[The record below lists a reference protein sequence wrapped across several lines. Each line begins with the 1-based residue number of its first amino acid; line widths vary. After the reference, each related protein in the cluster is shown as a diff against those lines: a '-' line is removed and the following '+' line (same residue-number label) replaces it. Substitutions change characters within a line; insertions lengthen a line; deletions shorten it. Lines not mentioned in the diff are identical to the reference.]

1 MVWSSSREADLDA
14 LANEALADPT
24 VFASCCGLAVLRRTA
39 GGFHLHQGCAGL
51 RQAPENTA
59 SEDEKTFAVEVMQRL
74 RAGDQTLTDLIS
86 TDTLKEVS
94 LAQWK
99 NFIKE
104 AAKMENSL
112 RPDEAVL
119 VRKSQGWMIFHQ
131 RLFKGK
137 LELKIAVDATNRLI
151 LGMSLKK
158 IGDEVDQAGKGGRE
172 AEALA
177 LKVVQMVLDG
187 WEDSLVGMIAPRTLE
202 SVCEADW
209 RHFVQDVVV
218 KVTKIV
224 EKPHVAGKKQG
235 WWIIPVKT
243 TDDLLVFEVVVD
255 AQTQQILGLTV
266 KEEMPMLDGQMEP
279 SPVEIND
286 SWHIGSCAKSMTA
299 TLAAILISKGLLPS
313 FQLSVETALK
323 DDPILGPA
331 AMTSGFKDVTL
342 ELLLTNRGG
351 CWGTPD
357 NRLWT
362 FAWKLPGSQSTAS
375 SELRR
380 AARRQYI
387 EGVLALTPH
396 EIDQYEYSND
406 GYALAGVMME
416 TFVNMAYEDLMH
428 HYLFEPLQMTR
439 SNFGAM
445 GAGCQLMAERC
456 QYIWSTRDAKAQD
469 PAGPGGDNPQV
480 IAPAGCVHCS
490 LEDMGHY
497 LSCHLSSETAATLL
511 GISQQCWELLHQPCL
526 KMESDES
533 GYAMGWNVQRTEEH
547 CTLSHCGSNYMNFI
561 CMKLWP
567 SEGIAAIVTF
577 NMGIE
582 ATTPAQLIAD
592 RLFSRVASGRIH

>member
-1 MVWSSSREADLDA
+1 MV
-14 LANEALADPT
+14 
-24 VFASCCGLAVLRRTA
+24 
-39 GGFHLHQGCAGL
+39 
-51 RQAPENTA
+51 
-59 SEDEKTFAVEVMQRL
+59 
-74 RAGDQTLTDLIS
+74 
-86 TDTLKEVS
+86 
-94 LAQWK
+94 
-99 NFIKE
+99 
-104 AAKMENSL
+104 
-112 RPDEAVL
+112 
-119 VRKSQGWMIFHQ
+119 FHQ
-131 RLFKGK
+131 SLSKGK

-151 LGMSLKK
+151 LGMSLQK
-158 IGDEVDQAGKGGRE
+158 IGDEVVNEAGKGGHE

-187 WEDSLVGMIAPRTLE
+187 SEDSLVGMIAPRTLE

-218 KVTKIV
+218 SVAKIV
-224 EKPHVAGKKQG
+224 KKPYVAGKKQG

-255 AQTQQILGLTV
+255 AQKQQILGLTV
-266 KEEMPMLDGQMEP
+266 KKEMPMLDGQTEP

-286 SWHIGSCAKSMTA
+286 SWHVGSCTKSMTA

-323 DDPILGPA
+323 LRLCEKDGKLLGATKKPKMPIACDISLLHLEYVYKVSLKQVPVAKMLRKDDPILGPA
-331 AMTSGFKDVTL
+331 AKTSGFKDVTL

-357 NRLWT
+357 HHLWSS
-362 FAWKLPGSQSTAS
+362 AWKLAGSQNNAS
-375 SELRR
+375 SELQR
-380 AARRQYI
+380 AARRQYF

-396 EIDQYEYSND
+396 EIGQYEYSND
-406 GYALAGVMME
+406 GFALAGVMME

-439 SNFGAM
+439 SNFGQM
-445 GAGCQLMAERC
+445 GAGRPLITERC
-456 QYIWSTRDAKAQD
+456 QYIWPMRDAEAQD

-511 GISQQCWELLHQPCL
+511 GISQQCWELLHQPPP
-526 KMESDES
+526 KVES
-533 GYAMGWNVQRTEEH
+533 GYAMGWRVQRTEEH
-547 CTLSHCGSNYMNFI
+547 CTLSHCGSNYMNFM
-561 CMKLWP
+561 CMKVWP
-567 SEGIAAIVTF
+567 LEGIAAIVTF
-577 NMGIE
+577 NMGVE
-582 ATTPAQLIAD
+582 ATEPAELMAD
-592 RLFSRVASGRIH
+592 RLFSRVASTFCD

>member
-1 MVWSSSREADLDA
+1 MAWSTSRGADLDA
-14 LANEALADPT
+14 LAKEALADPT
-24 VFASCCGLAVLRRTA
+24 LFASCCGLAILRRNG
-39 GGFHLHQGCAGL
+39 GGFHLRQGCAGL
-51 RQAPENTA
+51 RQAPEKA
-59 SEDEKTFAVEVMQRL
+59 AEDSDEKAFAVEVMQRL
-74 RAGDQTLTDLIS
+74 CAGDQKLTDLIS

-99 NFIKE
+99 NFIQE
-104 AAKMENSL
+104 AAKMEKSL

-119 VRKSQGWMIFHQ
+119 VRKSQGWMVFHQ
-131 RLFKGK
+131 SLSKGK

-151 LGMSLKK
+151 LGMSLQK
-158 IGDEVDQAGKGGRE
+158 IGDEVVNQASKGGHE

-187 WEDSLVGMIAPRTLE
+187 SEDSLVGMIAPRTLE

-218 KVTKIV
+218 SVTKIV
-224 EKPHVAGKKQG
+224 KKPYVAGKKQG

-255 AQTQQILGLTV
+255 AQKQQILGLTV
-266 KEEMPMLDGQMEP
+266 KKEMPMLDGHREP

-286 SWHIGSCAKSMTA
+286 SWHVGSCTKSMTA

-331 AMTSGFKDVTL
+331 ANTSGFKDVTL

-357 NRLWT
+357 HHLWSS
-362 FAWKLPGSQSTAS
+362 AWKLAGSQNNAS
-375 SELRR
+375 SELQR
-380 AARRQYI
+380 AARRQYF

-396 EIDQYEYSND
+396 EIGQYEYSND
-406 GYALAGVMME
+406 GFALAGVMME

-439 SNFGAM
+439 SNFGQM
-445 GAGCQLMAERC
+445 GAGRPLITERC
-456 QYIWSTRDAKAQD
+456 QYIWPMRDAEAQD

-511 GISQQCWELLHQPCL
+511 GISQQCWELLHQPPP
-526 KMESDES
+526 KVES
-533 GYAMGWNVQRTEEH
+533 GYAMGWRVQRTEEH
-547 CTLSHCGSNYMNFI
+547 CTLSHCGSNYMNFM
-561 CMKLWP
+561 CMKVWP
-567 SEGIAAIVTF
+567 LEGIAAIVTF

-582 ATTPAQLIAD
+582 ATTPAQLMAD
-592 RLFSRVASGRIH
+592 RLFSRVASTFCD